1 MRHPRLVPAL
11 LAAVGVLAGVLATGA
26 AAQAPVIRVSA
37 GGPVAQGDA
46 AILTIDCACEA
57 DGVTVESPL
66 FRGRLSLARG
76 DDGAWRGVVGVD
88 VFTAPGSHPL
98 RVTMTREGT
107 APLTHAAALEV
118 VAKDFPT
125 RTLTVE
131 PRFVE
136 PPPAETARLTA
147 EAVRL
152 SALYATVTPR
162 APVGVMLTP
171 LQSDVTGVFGSHSVF
186 NGQPRSPHAGVDFRG
201 GVGTPI
207 TAPAA
212 GTVAMA
218 EDLYFTGQ
226 TVVID
231 HGGGMYSILAHMS
244 EIRAR
249 VDQVVAPGDLVG
261 LVGAT
266 GRVTGPHLHWSIRL
280 LGNRVDPLSVV
291 RVLDGRTP

>member
-1 MRHPRLVPAL
+1 MHGRRLIAVLLTALIIAMVPS
-11 LAAVGVLAGVLATGA
+11 VH
-26 AAQAPVIRVSA
+26 AQAPETIQVST

-46 AILTIDCACEA
+46 ARLAVVCRCEA
-57 DGVTVESPL
+57 DMVRVASPL
-66 FRGRLSLARG
+66 FDTSLDLERAA
-76 DDGAWRGVVGVD
+76 DGTWRGVIGVD
-88 VFTAPGSHPL
+88 VFTAPGRHPL
-98 RVTMTREGT
+98 TVTIARAGA
-107 APLTHAAALEV
+107 APLAVAREV
-118 VAKDFPT
+118 EVITKDFPT

-131 PRFVE
+131 PRFVD
-136 PPPAETARLTA
+136 PPPAEVERLTA

-152 SALYATVTPR
+152 NRIYATVSPR
-162 APVGVMLTP
+162 SPMVPMREP
-171 LQSDVTGVFGSHSVF
+171 LRSAVTGVFGSHSVF
-186 NGQPRSPHAGVDFRG
+186 NGQARNPHAGVDFRG

-207 TAPAA
+207 AAPAA
-212 GTVAMA
+212 GTVVMA

-244 EIRAR
+244 EIRA
-249 VDQVVAPGDLVG
+249 QVGQAVGLGDLVG

-291 RVLDGRTP
+291 RVLGGN